1 MIVAIDY
8 FTKWIEAKL
17 VAAITRKQMMKFVWD
32 NIVCRFGLPGE
43 IISDNGKHFR
53 DDPFK
58 TWCKKLNII
67 QHFAS
72 VKHPHSNAL
81 VERENRSLEA
91 VIPVEI
97 GMPSLRCSMVDKNK
111 NDEGLLLNL
120 DLLEEKRELAAT
132 VEEKHIRKMES
143 KQKDTGK
150 LSPKWEGPYK
160 VTKAIRDGAY
170 KLRD

>member
-32 NIVCRFGLPGE
+32 NIVCQFGLLGE

-58 TWCKKLNII
+58 TWCEKLNII

-81 VERENRSLEA
+81 VERTNRSLGEGIKARLEA

-97 GMPSLRCSMVDKNK
+97 GMPSLRSLMVDKNK

-132 VEEKHIRKMES
+132 VEEKHKRKM
-143 KQKDTGK
+143 
-150 LSPKWEGPYK
+150 
-160 VTKAIRDGAY
+160 
-170 KLRD
+170 